1 MADEPI
7 DVEPEQIIAE
17 AQKEENPK
25 TIDID
30 DMGANDLVQKEIELT
45 RNKGKYGRYG
55 YNEAKELAAIQRRL
69 YGSPKV
75 NLPKKPMT
83 PFEYSKNME
92 RYAPIMPRTR
102 SRTYGM
108 EVLGK
113 TNMEYAKQF
122 DRNKLRQ
129 HRLRSKLRNVFEE
142 TEKQSPM
149 LKSQKKRK
157 RKKSKKD
164 KDKDGEK
171 DKKR

>member
-1 MADEPI
+1 MADDP

-17 AQKEENPK
+17 AEKEDKPK
-25 TIDID
+25 TINID
-30 DMGANDLVQKEIELT
+30 EMGADDLVQKEIELT
-45 RNKGKYGRYG
+45 RNKGKFGRYG

-75 NLPKKPMT
+75 NLPKKPQT

-92 RYAPIMPRTR
+92 RYAPIMPRSR

-122 DRNKLRQ
+122 DRNTKRQ
-129 HRLRSKLRNVFEE
+129 HRLRGKLRNVFEE

-149 LKSQKKRK
+149 LKSKKRRR
-157 RKKSKKD
+157 RKKSK

>member
-7 DVEPEQIIAE
+7 DVEPEQIIEE
-17 AQKEENPK
+17 ANKPPPK
-25 TIDID
+25 PIPIDE
-30 DMGANDLVQKEIELT
+30 MGGDALVQKEIELT
-45 RNKGKYGRYG
+45 RNKSKFGRFG

-75 NLPKKPMT
+75 NLPKRPQT
-83 PFEYSKNME
+83 PFEYAKNME

-113 TNMEYAKQF
+113 TNAEFAKKF
-122 DRNKLRQ
+122 DRNKKRQ
-129 HRLRSKLRNVFEE
+129 HRR
-142 TEKQSPM
+142 
-149 LKSQKKRK
+149 RK

-164 KDKDGEK
+164 KKDEK
-171 DKKR
+171 

>member
-17 AQKEENPK
+17 AEREEKPK
-25 TIDID
+25 TINID
-30 DMGANDLVQKEIELT
+30 AMGADDLVQKEIELT
-45 RNKGKYGRYG
+45 RNKGKFGRFA

-83 PFEYSKNME
+83 PFQYSKNME
-92 RYAPIMPRTR
+92 RYAPIMPRNR

-113 TNMEYAKQF
+113 TNMEFARKF
-122 DRNKLRQ
+122 DRNKKRQ
-129 HRLRSKLRNVFEE
+129 HRR
-142 TEKQSPM
+142 
-149 LKSQKKRK
+149 RK

-164 KDKDGEK
+164 KEDEK
-171 DKKR
+171 

>member
-7 DVEPEQIIAE
+7 DVEPERVIE
-17 AQKEENPK
+17 EENKPPPK

-30 DMGANDLVQKEIELT
+30 EMGADDLVQKEIELT

-75 NLPKKPMT
+75 NLPKKPQT
-83 PFEYSKNME
+83 PFEYAKNME
-92 RYAPIMPRTR
+92 RYAPIMPRSR

-122 DRNKLRQ
+122 DRNTKRQ

-149 LKSQKKRK
+149 LKSKKKRR

-164 KDKDGEK
+164 KRDDK
-171 DKKR
+171 

>member
-17 AQKEENPK
+17 ANKPPSK
-25 TIDID
+25 TIPID
-30 DMGANDLVQKEIELT
+30 DMGGDDLVQKEIELT
-45 RNKGKYGRYG
+45 RNKSKFGRFG

-75 NLPKKPMT
+75 NLPKRPQT

-92 RYAPIMPRTR
+92 RYSPIMPRGR

-113 TNMEYAKQF
+113 TNTEFARKF
-122 DRNKLRQ
+122 DRNKKRK
-129 HRLRSKLRNVFEE
+129 HRR
-142 TEKQSPM
+142 
-149 LKSQKKRK
+149 RK

-164 KDKDGEK
+164 KENE
-171 DKKR
+171 